1 VLTVRPGHR
10 CGPAARDAAA
20 LDVAALA
27 PAGHYLALRVSF
39 NYPLTEVNA
48 LPGPWVEHYRSSG
61 LMLSDPVFR
70 WVHAEVGARRWSAMT
85 ADDPKGVLARAASH
99 GLRFGVAVSVLD
111 PGRGG
116 QRSWGSFARS
126 DREFDDTEAA
136 LLEAH
141 VQARHRAHCP
151 PTNVTQ
157 AEIDALRLLKAGQR
171 LKQIAWSLGVTEG
184 AVKQRL
190 RSARGKLD
198 ARTAAEAISR
208 AASLG
213 MI

>member
-1 VLTVRPGHR
+1 LTFRPDHR
-10 CGPAARDAAA
+10 NGATDPGAGA
-20 LDVAALA
+20 LEVAALA
-27 PAGHYLALRVSF
+27 PAGHYLALRVAF
-39 NYPLTEVNA
+39 NYPLIEVNA
-48 LPGPWVEHYRSSG
+48 LPAGWIEIYRSFG
-61 LMLSDPVFR
+61 LMLHDPVYR
-70 WVHAEVGARRWSAMT
+70 WVHTEVGALRWSDLKAE
-85 ADDPKGVLARAASH
+85 DPKGVLPLAARH
-99 GLRFGVAVSVLD
+99 GLRFGFAVSVLD

-116 QRSWGSFARS
+116 QRSWGSFARA
-126 DREFDDTEAA
+126 DREFDAAEAA
-136 LLEAH
+136 LLEAY
-141 VQARHRAHCP
+141 VRARHRTHCP

-190 RSARGKLD
+190 KSVRGKLD

>member
-1 VLTVRPGHR
+1 MTFQPSHR
-10 CGPAARDAAA
+10 RGPAAGDAAA

-48 LPGPWVEHYRSSG
+48 LPGAWVETYRTAG
-61 LMLSDPVFR
+61 LMLCDPVFR
-70 WVHAEVGARRWSAMT
+70 WVHSEVGARRWSALRS
-85 ADDPKGVLARAASH
+85 DDPRGVLALAALH
-99 GLRFGVAVSVLD
+99 GLRFGLAVAVLD

-116 QRSWGSFARS
+116 QRSWASFARA
-126 DREFDDTEAA
+126 DREFDEAEAA

-141 VQARHRAHCP
+141 VRARHRAHRP

-190 RSARGKLD
+190 KSARGKLD

-208 AASLG
+208 AASWG

>member
-1 VLTVRPGHR
+1 MTSRPGHR
-10 CGPAARDAAA
+10 CDAPAWDAAA

-39 NYPLTEVNA
+39 HYPLTEVNA
-48 LPGPWVEHYRSSG
+48 LPGAWVETYRASG

-70 WVHAEVGARRWSAMT
+70 WVHTEVGVSRWSAIGG
-85 ADDPKGVLARAASH
+85 DDPRAVLALAAEH
-99 GLRFGVAVSVLD
+99 GLRFGLAVSVLD
-111 PGRGG
+111 PGRAGH
-116 QRSWGSFARS
+116 RSWGTFARA
-126 DREFDDTEAA
+126 DREFDAAEAT

-141 VQARHRAHCP
+141 VRARHQAHRI

-190 RSARGKLD
+190 KSARGKLD

-208 AASLG
+208 AASWG

>member
-1 VLTVRPGHR
+1 MLTFRPDHR
-10 CGPAARDAAA
+10 CGAATRDAAA

-27 PAGHYLALRVSF
+27 PAGHYLALRVSY

-48 LPGPWVEHYRSSG
+48 LPGGWVEAYRASG

-70 WVHAEVGARRWSAMT
+70 WVHTEVGAQRWSALR
-85 ADDPKGVLARAASH
+85 AEDPRGVLALAALH
-99 GLRFGVAVSVLD
+99 GLRFGLAVSVLD

-116 QRSWGSFARS
+116 QRSWGSFARA
-126 DREFDDTEAA
+126 DREFDAKEVV

-141 VQARHRAHCP
+141 VRARHQAHCP

-190 RSARGKLD
+190 KSARGKLD

-208 AASLG
+208 ASSLG

>member
-1 VLTVRPGHR
+1 MAFRPGQE
-10 CGPAARDAAA
+10 GVARAREAAA

-39 NYPLTEVNA
+39 HYPMTEVNA
-48 LPGPWVEHYRSSG
+48 LPGPWVKVYRAAG
-61 LMLSDPVFR
+61 LMLADPIFR
-70 WVHAEVGARRWSAMT
+70 WVHTEVGAARWSALR
-85 ADDPKGVLARAASH
+85 AGDPHGVLALAAEH
-99 GLRFGVAVSVLD
+99 GLRFGLAVSVLD

-116 QRSWGSFARS
+116 QRSWGSFARA
-126 DREFDDTEAA
+126 DREVDDDEAA

-141 VQARHRAHCP
+141 VRARHRAHCL
-151 PTNVTQ
+151 PTNVTR
-157 AEIDALRLLKAGQR
+157 AELDALRLLKAGQR

-190 RSARGKLD
+190 KSARTKLD
-198 ARTAAEAISR
+198 ARTGAEAISR
-208 AASLG
+208 ASSLG